1 MPFENKAGIN
11 VSNFYGARDT
21 GGTRGVVKTEGTYNE
36 YSVIVPLTTGIDFKF
51 PVLKGVKVVGF
62 YAGDATGTLSA
73 LTIGGVN
80 VFAATDAAPV
90 ALAAGNTGVI
100 SQTGLTAGELVIK
113 FTRVAVG

>member
-1 MPFENKAGIN
+1 MGYESKTGLN
-11 VSNFYGARDT
+11 VNNHYGARNT
-21 GGTRGVVKTEGTYNE
+21 GGTRGIVKTVGTYNE
-36 YSVIVPLTTGIDFKF
+36 FSTTVPLTGTIDFKF

>member
-1 MPFENKAGIN
+1 MAYESKSGLN
-11 VSNFYGARDT
+11 VNNYYGARNT
-21 GGTRGVVKTEGTYNE
+21 GGTRGVVKTVGTYNE
-36 YSVIVPLTTGIDFKF
+36 FSVTVPLTNTIDFKF

-62 YAGDATGTLSA
+62 YAGDATGTLTA

-100 SQTGLTAGELVIK
+100 AQTGLTAGELVIK
-113 FTRVAVG
+113 FTRTAVG

>member
-1 MPFENKAGIN
+1 MGFENKAGIN
-11 VSNFYGARDT
+11 VSNYYGARNT
-21 GGTRGVVKTEGTYNE
+21 GGTRGIVKTEGTYNE
-36 YSVIVPLTTGIDFKF
+36 FSTTVPLTGTIDFKF

-90 ALAAGNTGVI
+90 ALASGNTGVV